1 MRKMLKT
8 TNNALASSKDPATLP
23 ICLNIKREIPVEI
36 AISMAAQMILH
47 RAERNG
53 L

>member
-1 MRKMLKT
+1 MVT
-8 TNNALASSKDPATLP
+8 TPIGISIQAETPA
-23 ICLNIKREIPVEI
+23 EI
-36 AISMAAQMILH
+36 AISIAAQMILH